1 VFKITAIDTTL
12 FAHYTLAMIS
22 RSASFCGF
30 RNYCSLLVVLSFI
43 VGNCSLYRRPLA
55 AVGQP
60 SEDDETRI
68 GREFRREA
76 KKHLKLV
83 TNPEVE
89 RYIDRI
95 GQRILSAMGPQ
106 PFDYRF
112 FVVNDSQLNAFAVPG
127 GSIYFYTGLIEKA
140 KSTSEIAGVMGHE
153 IVHIKGRHMARS
165 SGPDAVSLLGLLGM
179 LLLARS
185 GTGAQAAGAI
195 GQAVAATRQ
204 IAYTRQLEMEADT
217 LGVRYMASAGYDPKG
232 ALGFLKTLDQERA
245 LNPIETPAYMMTH
258 PVTQDRVANV
268 ELVIRSLARHDAKID
283 ETDHLKRVQT
293 IIRMERDGG
302 EKLID
307 DYENRLR
314 PNPDDTESLHLL
326 AFAQQLKGLLPQ
338 ARRNYEKLRQL
349 DPNRPALDRDLG
361 RLYSELGEF
370 RLARTAFDRALA
382 AEPREPLTYLYLGE
396 LCEREGD
403 LRAAAGSYLNAHNL
417 SPRWDKPLNRLGMV
431 YGKLNRLGDAYY
443 YLGRS
448 FVEQDEDE
456 KAIADYEKAIKILG
470 NNSPRAELIREEL
483 NALKARRR

>member
-1 VFKITAIDTTL
+1 
-12 FAHYTLAMIS
+12 MIS
-22 RSASFCGF
+22 RSVSLFGG
-30 RNYCSLLVVLSFI
+30 RNCCSLLLVLSL
-43 VGNCSLYRRPLA
+43 VLGNCSSYRRPLA
-55 AVGQP
+55 AVSQP
-60 SEDDETRI
+60 SEDEETRI

-76 KKHLKLV
+76 KKHLKMV
-83 TNPEVE
+83 ANPEVE
-89 RYIDRI
+89 RYIERI

-127 GSIYFYTGLIEKA
+127 GSIYFFTGLIEKA
-140 KSTSEIAGVMGHE
+140 KSTSEVAGVMGHE

-165 SGPDAVSLLGLLGM
+165 SGPDAISLLSLLGM
-179 LLLARS
+179 LLLAKS

-217 LGVRYMASAGYDPKG
+217 LGVRYMAAAGYDPKG

-258 PVTQDRVANV
+258 PITQERVANA
-268 ELVIRSLARHDAKID
+268 ELVIRSLVRRDSNID
-283 ETDHLKRVQT
+283 EGDHLKRVQT
-293 IIRMERDGG
+293 IIRMERHDG

-307 DYENRLR
+307 DYEKRLR
-314 PNPDDTESLHLL
+314 QNPDNPEPLHLL
-326 AFAQQLKGLLPQ
+326 AFAQHLKGLLPQ
-338 ARRNYEKLRQL
+338 ARQNYEKTRQL
-349 DPNRPALDRDLG
+349 EPDRPALDRDLG
-361 RLYSELGEF
+361 RLYTELGEF
-370 RLARTAFDRALA
+370 RLARAAFDRALA
-382 AEPREPLTYLYLGE
+382 AEPKEPLTYLYLGE

-403 LRAAAGSYLNAHNL
+403 FKTAAGSYLNAHNL
-417 SPRWDKPLNRLGMV
+417 SPRWDKPLNRLGVV

-456 KAIADYEKAIKILG
+456 KAMGHYEKAIKIFG
-470 NNSPRAELIREEL
+470 NNSPRGELIREEL
-483 NALKARRR
+483 NTLKARRK

>member
-1 VFKITAIDTTL
+1 
-12 FAHYTLAMIS
+12 MIS
-22 RSASFCGF
+22 RPGRFWGW
-30 RNYCSLLVVLSFI
+30 RNYCSLLLILSLI
-43 VGNCSLYRRPLA
+43 IANCSSYRPPLA
-55 AVGQP
+55 AVSQP
-60 SEDDETRI
+60 SEDEETRI

-89 RYIDRI
+89 RYIERI
-95 GQRILSAMGPQ
+95 GQRILSTMGPQ

-140 KSTSEIAGVMGHE
+140 KSTSEVAGVMGHE

-165 SGPDAVSLLGLLGM
+165 SGPDAVSLLSLLGM

-232 ALGFLKTLDQERA
+232 ALGFLKILDQERA
-245 LNPIETPAYMMTH
+245 LNPIETPAYLMTH
-258 PVTQDRVANV
+258 PITQERVANV
-268 ELVIRSLARHDAKID
+268 ELVIRSLPRRDAKSD
-283 ETDHLKRVQT
+283 EADHLKRVQT
-293 IIRMERDGG
+293 LIRMERHDGD
-302 EKLID
+302 KLID
-307 DYENRLR
+307 DYEKRLR
-314 PNPDDTESLHLL
+314 QNPDNTEWLHLL
-326 AFAQQLKGLLPQ
+326 AFAQHLKGLLPQ
-338 ARRNYEKLRQL
+338 ARQNYEKARQL
-349 DPNRPALDRDLG
+349 EPDRPALDRDLG
-361 RLYSELGEF
+361 RLYSELSEF
-370 RLARTAFDRALA
+370 RLARAAFDRALA
-382 AEPREPLTYLYLGE
+382 AEPKEPLTYLYLGE

-403 LRAAAGSYLNAHNL
+403 LRAAAGAYLNAHNL
-417 SPRWDKPLNRLGMV
+417 APLWDKPLNRLGVV

-448 FVEQDEDE
+448 FLAQDEDE
-456 KAIADYEKAIKILG
+456 KAMAYYEKAIKILG

-483 NALKARRR
+483 NALRARRR